1 MNITYAE
8 IKNLTNI
15 YINESS
21 TQNITYL
28 APAGYNALIPNA
40 TSITPNI
47 SLQGKSFKF
56 KKLFRN
62 RD

>member
-1 MNITYAE
+1 MNITYSE
-8 IKNLTNI
+8 IKNLTSI
-15 YINESS
+15 YVNESG

-47 SLQGKSFKF
+47 SLQGKSFKL
-56 KKLFRN
+56 K
-62 RD
+62 